1 MHKLL
6 YNPKGAFVDI
16 SKQGFAET
24 VLYLL
29 CGVIL
34 WFFAVKVQGLEWLSS
49 LYVLLGLI
57 ALLILGSIVLNMMMI
72 VLGKG
77 SFLKSLMTLI
87 APWSILGLGLFVIS
101 LVTLIPKAGFYMAAL
116 VMIFL
121 LPFAFIV
128 EIKLFMDLFKA
139 DLLTAVV
146 VLFIL
151 GAGTAAGL
159 SVLLGS
165 FAATIVSKLGFG
177 LLPAII

>member
-6 YNPKGAFVDI
+6 YDPKGAFVDI

-24 VLYLL
+24 ILYLL

-34 WFFAVKVQGLEWLSS
+34 WFFAVKVQGFDWLSS

-57 ALLILGSIVLNMMMI
+57 ALLVLGSIVLNLMMT

-77 SFLKSLMTLI
+77 SFLKSLMTLV

-101 LVTLIPKAGFYMAAL
+101 LVSLVPKAGLYLAAL

-121 LPFAFIV
+121 FPFAFIV
-128 EIKLFMDLFKA
+128 EIKMFMDLFKT
-139 DLLTAVV
+139 DLFTAVV

-159 SVLLGS
+159 SVLLGG
-165 FAATIVSKLGFG
+165 FAATVVAKLGFG